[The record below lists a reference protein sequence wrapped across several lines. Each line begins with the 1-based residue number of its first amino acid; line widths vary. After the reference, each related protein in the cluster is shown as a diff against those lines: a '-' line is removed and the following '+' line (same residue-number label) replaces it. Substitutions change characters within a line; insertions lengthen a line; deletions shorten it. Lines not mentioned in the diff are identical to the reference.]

1 MKRRFTILTAAIALL
16 VFMMPSMAGW
26 GQTRDTKTEGFE
38 NATAGSNYQGTVTI
52 VTNESDCGIGW
63 EIYYGNV
70 STSNKITGNNS
81 AALRLYTNNNY
92 GYLKTTTPIDGL
104 SQVSFKAKAQE
115 SNSGKIRVNISYS
128 TDGTTWTNIETDKEL
143 TTSAATYT
151 EAIPSGGKYFQIAI
165 SSNSTKPTQKN
176 IQLTIDD
183 VVFTYG
189 STPTVMTPT
198 ISPEGRYFIDSKEV
212 SITCSTEGA
221 SIYYTTDGIDPT
233 ISSTLYTESFTVTE
247 TTTVKAIAVKANYE
261 NSEIST
267 AVFTKVTPMSVAA
280 AIAATPSTGSTED
293 VCIHGIVSAFYND
306 NATILDDYSRRYY
319 ISDDGTTSNQ
329 LLVYNGKGLNN
340 EPFTNADDL
349 LIGDEVNIVGKLKMY
364 QDAPEVDGGNYII
377 SLTRPEP
384 EQFDLT
390 VGNLSHVNIYV
401 FNAEDQTIP
410 LLQGEG
416 TIHIYNGTSMMLSV
430 DVQDGCELQSL
441 MVDGMDVTSQIEAD
455 AYTFI
460 MPRHNVSVTA
470 TAEVLPIYSVV
481 LCDDNTTLTEASY
494 GAGVTLPTRNGDETY
509 TFAGWSTTNVET
521 ETTTAPTIIP
531 AGTYHPA
538 QNITVYPVYTR
549 TEGGGST
556 TEWHLTELN
565 AVDAGVYAL
574 LTPDHH
580 AFNGEINDNGRGEL
594 TTTTFSFD
602 NNVAVSAPA
611 DICEITFTAVNG
623 GFTMSNSDKGYLYAK
638 GKNAGNLDW
647 GESDE
652 NYWSYNA
659 SNWQYSEN
667 FSKAK
672 TSLRSMS
679 NSYFNTY
686 ASNVSGSAALILAK
700 KVEVT
705 IGTTYYTSLLSSYSK
720 TLFGYGVNY
729 NPETDP
735 NEHWYLIAS
744 PMVGGSNPMSVQ
756 RLINTAGYDL
766 YAFDQ
771 TEELEWRNYKVNT
784 FTLESGKGYLYAN
797 SEDGDIT
804 FVGTPYSGNGQ
815 VELIYSTA
823 NSDPRMHGMN
833 LVGNPFPED
842 AAYIDRDF
850 YTVNPNSNE
859 FMVVSRTIE
868 PMEGAIVK
876 TSGTQNETM
885 TFSTTLPANN
895 SKKLALNLSQGH
907 GILDRAIV
915 HFEESQPLTKLQMRD
930 NSTSICIPMDGVD
943 YASISADNQGE
954 MPVSFKAEENGTYTL
969 SFNSENVSFGY
980 LHLVDNMTG
989 NDVDLLANPS
999 YTFEAKKTDYRSR
1012 FKLVFATG
1020 NNSNDDTFAFY
1031 SSGNWVINNEGEATL
1046 QVVDVTGRIVSSE
1059 AINGCAN
1066 ININAANGVYM
1077 LRLVNGNNVKTQK
1090 IVVK

>member
-1 MKRRFTILTAAIALL
+1 MTRRFTKILAALALL

-26 GQTRDTKTEGFE
+26 GQMRATKTEGFE
-38 NATAGSNYQGTVTI
+38 NATAGTNYQSTVTI
-52 VTNESDCGIGW
+52 GTNESDCGISW
-63 EIYYGNV
+63 EIYYGTV
-70 STSNKITGNNS
+70 STSNKITGYNS
-81 AALRLYTNNNY
+81 AAMRLYNGNNNY

-115 SNSGKIRVNISYS
+115 SNSGKIKVNISYS
-128 TDGTTWTNIETDKEL
+128 TNGTTWTNIETDKEL
-143 TTSAATYT
+143 TTTAATYT

-165 SSNSTKPTQKN
+165 SSNSTKPTKSN

-183 VVFTYG
+183 VLFTYG
-189 STPTVMTPT
+189 STPTVMAPT
-198 ISPEGRYFIDSKEV
+198 ISPDGRYFIDSKEV
-212 SITCSTEGA
+212 SITCLTEGA
-221 SIYYTTDGIDPT
+221 NIYYTTDGNDPT
-233 ISSTLYTESFTVTE
+233 TSSTPYTESFTVTE

-267 AVFTKVTPMSVAA
+267 AVFTKVTPISVAA

-319 ISDDGTTSNQ
+319 ISDDGTTNNQ

-340 EPFTNADDL
+340 VPFANADDL
-349 LIGDEVNIVGKLKMY
+349 LIGDEVNVVGKLKMY

-390 VGNLSHVNIYV
+390 VSNLSHVNIYV
-401 FNAEDQTIP
+401 FNAENQTTP

-416 TIHIYNGTSMMLSV
+416 TIQIYNGTSMMLSV

-538 QNITVYPVYTR
+538 QNITLYPVYTR

-574 LTPDHH
+574 LTPDNH
-580 AFNGEINDNGRGEL
+580 AFNGVINSQGRGEI
-594 TTTTFSFD
+594 TETTFSFV
-602 NNVAVSAPA
+602 NNVATSAPA
-611 DICEITFTAVNG
+611 DVCEITFTAVSDG
-623 GFTMSNSDKGYLYAK
+623 YKMSNSSYGYLYAK
-638 GKNAGNLDW
+638 GKNSGNLAW
-647 GESDE
+647 KESDE

-672 TSLRSMS
+672 AMLRSMN

-686 ASNVSGSAALILAK
+686 SSNASGSSALVLAK

-705 IGTTYYTSLLSSYSK
+705 TGTTYYTSLLNSISL
-720 TLFGYGVNY
+720 TIAANQ
-729 NPETDP
+729 
-735 NEHWYLIAS
+735 WYLIAS
-744 PMVGGSNPMSVQ
+744 PVGNVNPIAVGSMTEDQ
-756 RLINTAGYDL
+756 TYGLFT
-766 YAFDQ
+766 FDQ
-771 TEELEWRNYKVNT
+771 EGDAEGKEWLNYKAGA
-784 FTLESGKGYLYAN
+784 FSQLEAGKGYLYINQEGCILTFTGTAN
-797 SEDGDIT
+797 NNSTAQAQLVYSTSNETESFHGLNLIGNPLNATAYLEDG
-804 FVGTPYSGNGQ
+804 
-815 VELIYSTA
+815 
-823 NSDPRMHGMN
+823 
-833 LVGNPFPED
+833 
-842 AAYIDRDF
+842 RDF
-850 YTVNPNSNE
+850 YVMNGN
-859 FMVVSRTIE
+859 VLAAADRTDIA
-868 PMEGAIVK
+868 PMEGVFVVAENANDNSVTFTTTQPTNGGKGIV
-876 TSGTQNETM
+876 
-885 TFSTTLPANN
+885 
-895 SKKLALNLSQGH
+895 LNLSQNRGS
-907 GILDRAIV
+907 LEDRAIV
-915 HFEESQPLTKLQMRD
+915 RFGEGSQLPKVQLFETNADLY
-930 NSTSICIPMDGVD
+930 IPQGDQN
-943 YASISADNQGE
+943 YAVVRSEGQGE
-954 MPVSFKAEENGTYTL
+954 LPVNFRASENGTYTL
-969 SFNSENVSFGY
+969 SMDVENMDMNY
-980 LHLVDNMTG
+980 LHLIDNMTG
-989 NDVDLLANPS
+989 MDVDLLQTPS
-999 YTFEAKKTDYRSR
+999 YTFEAKVNDYESR
-1012 FKLVFATG
+1012 FRLVFAANNENGVSTG
-1020 NNSNDDTFAFY
+1020 STTFAFY
-1031 SSGNWVINNEGEATL
+1031 SNGNWIINNAGEATL
-1046 QVVDVTGRIVSSE
+1046 QVVDLTGRILSSE
-1059 AINGCAN
+1059 TIHGSVSTT
-1066 ININAANGVYM
+1066 INAVPGVYM
-1077 LRLVNGNNVKTQK
+1077 LRLINGENVNVQK
-1090 IVVK
+1090 IVVR